1 MDESRFVE
9 IMKASSN
16 KSNFFNKIIRILFH
30 TKIFFKS
37 KDKLCVQLLS
47 HVRLFTVPWTVACK
61 APLTIAFSQQEYWS
75 MLSFPTPGD
84 HPDPGTEPT
93 SLVSPAL
100 AGRFFTT
107 SATWESKNTGVG

>member
-1 MDESRFVE
+1 M
-9 IMKASSN
+9 
-16 KSNFFNKIIRILFH
+16 FH

-47 HVRLFTVPWTVACK
+47 RVQLFMVPWTVVCQ

-75 MLSFPTPGD
+75 MWSFSTPGD
-84 HPDPGTEPT
+84 HPDPEMEPT

-100 AGRFFTT
+100 AGIFFTI
-107 SATWESKNTGVG
+107 SATWESKTTGVGYT

>member
-100 AGRFFTT
+100 TNRFFTI
-107 SATWESKNTGVG
+107 SAT